1 MDENLLQK
9 QTEILSQIAENMSKL
24 SEKMD
29 ARETSKETTE
39 DETLKTPAQFNTGQR
54 LHGSSGLFTGPLD
67 REIITAH
74 VRPYGLASQLPA
86 LPSVSEDPRFGSIT
100 GFTDVV
106 GDEPDHACDDA
117 PYGFMKG
124 CNLTARFGML
134 RRDTSTIEMDK
145 VMLKLN
151 RGDFT
156 DLILKGRLL
165 GLTDLVPSG
174 LDESQVMDI
183 MTMSEM
189 VIVGVNTERALGH
202 QTWQGTRTVGTEFA
216 GLDVQ
221 IATGQID
228 ADTSVACPALDSDIK
243 NFNYHALDS
252 TIVEMV
258 GSMEWY
264 LNNNATTMG
273 LDPVEW
279 VICMN
284 PNLWYELS
292 SVWPCAYNTNR
303 CDAGLSTV
311 GTNSVVL
318 DGRENVRDRDAM
330 RNGMYL
336 DINGRRYRV
345 VTDTSI
351 FEHNSTN
358 NANLI
363 PGEYAG
369 SLYMVPLTIAGS
381 FPVLYREYVDYRQAQ
396 PDVSLLRG
404 KEDFFWTDNGM
415 FSWAIEQ
422 IKWCYKL
429 SLKTEQRIILRTPQ
443 LAGRVD
449 AIKYSPTQHLRDSD
463 PSSSYFRDGGV
474 SIRGMLGQPLA
485 VWASR

>member
-1 MDENLLQK
+1 MDENVTLQ
-9 QTEILSQIAENMSKL
+9 QTEILKQLAENMAKL
-24 SEKMD
+24 SDKID
-29 ARETSKETTE
+29 AQTSKETTE
-39 DETLKTPAQFNTGQR
+39 TETTKTPAQFNTAQR
-54 LHGSSGLFTGPLD
+54 LHGSSGLFTGPLE

-86 LPSVSEDPRFGSIT
+86 IPSVSEDPRYGSIT
-100 GFTDVV
+100 GFTATV
-106 GDEPDHACDDA
+106 GAEPDHACDDA

-174 LDESQVMDI
+174 LNESQVTDI

-202 QTWQGTRTVGTEFA
+202 QSWQGTRTVGTEFA
-216 GLDVQ
+216 GLDVL
-221 IATGQID
+221 IATGQVD
-228 ADTSVACPALDSDIK
+228 ADTGVACPALDSDIK
-243 NFNYHALDS
+243 SYNYQELS
-252 TIVEMV
+252 SSIVEMV

-264 LNNNATTMG
+264 LNNNAVTMG

-279 VICMN
+279 VVCMN

-292 SVWPCAYNTNR
+292 AVWPCAYNTNR
-303 CDAGLSTV
+303 CVDGLTTT
-311 GTNSVVL
+311 GASVVL
-318 DGRENVRDRDAM
+318 DGRENTRDRDAM

-351 FEHNSTN
+351 YEHNNAN
-358 NANLI
+358 NANLD
-363 PGEYAG
+363 PGEYAS
-369 SLYMVPLTIAGS
+369 SLYMVPLTIAGN
-381 FPVLYREYVDYRQAQ
+381 FPVTYREYVDYRQASS
-396 PDVSLLRG
+396 DINLLRG
-404 KEDFFWTDNGM
+404 KEEFFWTDNGM
-415 FSWAIEQ
+415 YSWAIEQ

-429 SLKTEQRIILRTPQ
+429 ALKTEQRIILRTPQ

-449 AIKYSPTQHLRDSD
+449 AIKYIPTQHLRDSD
-463 PSSSYFRDGGV
+463 PSSPYFKDGGV
-474 SIRGMLGQPLA
+474 SIRGMLGEPLSQ
-485 VWASR
+485 WAAR